1 MSYKNNVSNVA
12 AVERRRHW
20 RDRRAGNDRRN
31 PARLT
36 LSNYDCRSAAPR
48 RAADISGELAEGAIW
63 WNDAAA
69 KKAATKNE

>member
-1 MSYKNNVSNVA
+1 MPYKNNVSNVE

-20 RDRRAGNDRRN
+20 RDRRAGSDRRN

-36 LSNYDCRSAAPR
+36 LSNYDCRSAVPR
-48 RAADISGELAEGAIW
+48 RAADISGELTDGDIW
-63 WNDAAA
+63 WNGVAA